1 MSYLR
6 TGIANKMYLGDQVYD
21 VHIDQIYEEDVLMG
35 YSILLMDLTDEEKQM
50 KRIQSLVTA
59 ANEAN
64 QAKSDF
70 IASMSHELRTPINS
84 IMGMNEMILREAKD
98 PQILQYGKDVES
110 AANMLLSLVND
121 ILDRPSYRPA
131 NSISCRYIMIWA
143 I

>member
-1 MSYLR
+1 
-6 TGIANKMYLGDQVYD
+6 
-21 VHIDQIYEEDVLMG
+21 
-35 YSILLMDLTDEEKQM
+35 M

-121 ILDRPSYRPA
+121 ILDSSKLSTGKLNILPVHYDLG
-131 NSISCRYIMIWA
+131 NMISDLYQMLSPHAKKKI
-143 I
+143 